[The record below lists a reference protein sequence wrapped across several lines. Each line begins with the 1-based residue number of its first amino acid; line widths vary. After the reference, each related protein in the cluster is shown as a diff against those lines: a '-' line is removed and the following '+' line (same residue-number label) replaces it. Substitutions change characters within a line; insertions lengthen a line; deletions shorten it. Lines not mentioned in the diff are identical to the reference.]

1 LPGKFG
7 FGVVFILFN
16 EVSIM
21 INLIENASLADSAWS
36 IIEDEDSEWGMFQ
49 QGNRRVSG
57 VAEVRYRII
66 KTLEHEG
73 LPSDA
78 QLIHKVFNISDVEG
92 LWFLRTDIMQ
102 DLSLRYGEEE
112 ARIILGEITPLFEG
126 LVPESMFRPNYVR
139 FQQSGH

>member
-1 LPGKFG
+1 
-7 FGVVFILFN
+7 
-16 EVSIM
+16 M
-21 INLIENASLADSAWS
+21 INVTKKATSADSAWS
-36 IIEDEDSEWGMFQ
+36 IIEDEDSEWSMFQ
-49 QGNRRVSG
+49 PSNWPASS

-66 KTLEHEG
+66 ETLEHEG

-78 QLIHKVFNISDVEG
+78 LLIHKVFTIGDVEG

-112 ARIILGEITPLFEG
+112 ARIILGEITPLFVG
-126 LVPESMFRPNYVR
+126 LVPESMFRPNHVP